1 MRVDCS
7 IVPSDR
13 ICIAKF
19 GAAHGVRGEVRLWPF
34 TEDPLSVASYGPLE
48 TADGKRRFEIAA
60 VRAAKDHLVARIK
73 GVDTRNDAETL
84 SGLELFIA
92 REKLPATGDGEF
104 YHADLIGLAA
114 VTSDDRP
121 LGRVVAVHNFGAGDI
136 IEIAT
141 GNGGETKLLP
151 FSDAV
156 VPVVDLV
163 NRRAVIVLPN
173 EVEAD
178 DSPGADA

>member
-1 MRVDCS
+1 MGA
-7 IVPSDR
+7 R

-19 GAAHGVRGEVRLWPF
+19 GAAHGVRGEIRLWPF
-34 TEDPLSVASYGPLE
+34 TEEPLSIAKYGPLE
-48 TADGKRRFEIAA
+48 SEDGRRRFEIAA

-73 GVDTRNDAETL
+73 GVDSRDDAERL
-84 SGLELFIA
+84 NGLELFVA

-114 VTSDDRP
+114 VTADHRP
-121 LGRVVAVHNFGAGDI
+121 LGRIVAVHNFGAGDI
-136 IEIAT
+136 IEIAA

-156 VPVVDLV
+156 VPTVDLA
-163 NRRAVIVLPN
+163 NARAVIVLPD
-173 EVEAD
+173 EVEGD
-178 DSPGADA
+178 DPDGVDV